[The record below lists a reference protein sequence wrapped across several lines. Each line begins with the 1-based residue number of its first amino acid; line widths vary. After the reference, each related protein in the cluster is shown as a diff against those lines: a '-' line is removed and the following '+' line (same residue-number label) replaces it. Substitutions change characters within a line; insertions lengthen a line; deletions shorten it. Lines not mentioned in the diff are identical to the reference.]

1 MHAGSQ
7 QLLCR
12 HQQTTLGITSN
23 EMLLYTAWPMA
34 AFLLGVGPNLD
45 RVITS
50 KWILDFPFTAA
61 CNVVIVATCVLAIGV
76 NLSQFMCLGRFTAV
90 AYQVRHTPA

>member
-1 MHAGSQ
+1 MPTGSQ

-34 AFLLGVGPNLD
+34 AFLLVVGPFLD
-45 RVITS
+45 SIVTQGS
-50 KWILDFPFTAA
+50 WVFDFEYTVS
-61 CNVVIVATCVLAIGV
+61 NVIVILATCVLAIGV
-76 NLSQFMCLGRFTAV
+76 NLSQFACLGRFTAV
-90 AYQVRHTPA
+90 AYQV